1 MKICKLVKT
10 KKFKKKKM
18 NRMKKTKNQILALIV
33 ILLNFINPSVTQGL
47 EFTFPLEGR
56 IHNFQYI

>member
-1 MKICKLVKT
+1 
-10 KKFKKKKM
+10 
-18 NRMKKTKNQILALIV
+18 MKKTKNQILALIV